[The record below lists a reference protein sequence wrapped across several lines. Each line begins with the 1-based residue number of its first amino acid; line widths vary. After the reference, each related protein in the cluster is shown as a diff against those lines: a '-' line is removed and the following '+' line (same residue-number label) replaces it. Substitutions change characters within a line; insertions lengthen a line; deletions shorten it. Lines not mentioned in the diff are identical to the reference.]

1 MSESINLEQKVNSG
15 DNTATTT
22 LGVSSSSTG
31 ILKFNSLN
39 NSVNKSVSLTTNP
52 STSQNYIMKLPSS
65 LGTQGKVL
73 SIDTVDGNT
82 GILTWTSPGGGILAD
97 DIGIGTSDIS
107 ITNTSGKVLIDSQSS
122 TTTIDGHT
130 GVVIQANTGHL
141 EIKEGLNN
149 TKYLKLHADTDNCII
164 SGEVKQQGVANQN
177 ARNLVFEAGQGTGIG
192 TGGDIIFKVA
202 KSGASGSDNNP
213 FITALTIKQDA
224 VIEFNNNLSV
234 NDGI

>member
-1 MSESINLEQKVNSG
+1 
-15 DNTATTT
+15 
-22 LGVSSSSTG
+22 
-31 ILKFNSLN
+31 
-39 NSVNKSVSLTTNP
+39 
-52 STSQNYIMKLPSS
+52 MKLPPN

-107 ITNTSGKVLIDSQSS
+107 ITNTSGTVLIDSQSS

-149 TKYLKLHADTDNCII
+149 SKYLKLHADTDNCII

-192 TGGDIIFKVA
+192 TGGDIVFKVA

-234 NDGI
+234 NDGILTVNSEVDSNNQVTDVLILKSQTTGTPVNNIGVGMNFQIETVLIIFKICRF